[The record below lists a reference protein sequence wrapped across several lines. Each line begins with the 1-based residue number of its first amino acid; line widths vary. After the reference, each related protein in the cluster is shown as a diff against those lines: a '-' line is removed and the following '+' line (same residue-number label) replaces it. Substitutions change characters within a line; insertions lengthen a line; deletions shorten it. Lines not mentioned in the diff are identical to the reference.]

1 MTHVRG
7 TRSNE
12 MRSTLRRVAVPAV
25 SLSLALLLAGCGDRV
40 QSVSSTPTPQPSAS
54 PPNSAQPTPG
64 LSPSSRYKLALQLLQ
79 QGNATQARV
88 ELVQLW
94 HEDPSDERGGVL
106 IRQIDTDPKVVFG
119 TESFPYTIKQG
130 DTLFS
135 LAKQYLHD
143 SLNFY
148 GLARYNGLTLP
159 AHLQPGQVIL
169 IPGKPRPVRKWTP
182 RVPTPPPATGTGT
195 PPRQVSPPP
204 TATPSSDSPAR
215 RRQAQDLRRR
225 GLEQMS
231 AGSIDRA
238 VTLLSQAASLDP
250 GNAAIA
256 ADLSRARRI
265 QATVHN
271 Q

>member
-1 MTHVRG
+1 M
-7 TRSNE
+7 
-12 MRSTLRRVAVPAV
+12 
-25 SLSLALLLAGCGDRV
+25 SLSLALLLAGCGDKV
-40 QSVSSTPTPQPSAS
+40 QSPASKPTPPPTATPSG
-54 PPNSAQPTPG
+54 PQPTPG
-64 LSPSSRYKLALQLLQ
+64 LSPASRYKLALQLLQ
-79 QGNATQARV
+79 QGNPTQARV

-94 HEDPSDERGGVL
+94 HDDPSDERGGVL
-106 IRQIDTDPKVVFG
+106 IRQIDMDPKIVFG
-119 TESFPYTIKQG
+119 TENFPYTIKQG

-159 AHLQPGQVIL
+159 AQLQPGQVIL
-169 IPGKPRPVRKWTP
+169 IPGKPHAPVRKWTRP
-182 RVPTPPPATGTGT
+182 TPTPPAAGTGASSRPTPPP
-195 PPRQVSPPP
+195 S
-204 TATPSSDSPAR
+204 TATPADSPAR
-215 RRQAQDLRRR
+215 RNQAQNLRRR

-250 GNAAIA
+250 NNAAIA
-256 ADLSRARRI
+256 ADLARARRI